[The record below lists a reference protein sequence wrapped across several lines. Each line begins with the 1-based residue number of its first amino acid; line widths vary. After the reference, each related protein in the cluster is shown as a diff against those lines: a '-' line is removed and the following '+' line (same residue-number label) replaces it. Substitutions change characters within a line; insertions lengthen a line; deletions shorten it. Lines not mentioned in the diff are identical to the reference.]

1 MRKISKNTTKTAKN
15 TKTTKKCDL
24 RGVKNPR
31 KVAVTSRSSK
41 PDKVAHKR
49 TDEVGFSKTFEKM
62 TKKELCENLYDA
74 KRKLGEKLIPIGRKT
89 PLTKQ
94 EFTKRYINGVGG
106 TNGFKKSELIQLNE
120 RYVSK
125 LVRGYDRKK

>member
-1 MRKISKNTTKTAKN
+1 MKKINKNLKKQKNINSKKVGTDKKVVSKKSSGASVKT
-15 TKTTKKCDL
+15 
-24 RGVKNPR
+24 
-31 KVAVTSRSSK
+31 
-41 PDKVAHKR
+41 AHKR
-49 TDEVGFSKTFEKM
+49 TDEVDFSKTFEKM